1 MNTLLW
7 LAGPAVLVG
16 LLYSQTPA
24 VSNAEVGR
32 LFVED
37 QKDRE
42 GFARAGADRWRE
54 ISARDVQRRQ
64 RIRQLLEAGQVRT
77 GEDYQNAAM
86 IFQHGDKPA
95 DYLLAHVLATTA
107 MAKGRAESRWLAA
120 ATLDR
125 YLTSLNQPQVFGT
138 QYRKMD
144 QSSPFTQAPYDKDL
158 LPDSLRQEHCVPP
171 HASQLRNLA
180 ALDKGEEMPFGG
192 GCR

>member
-1 MNTLLW
+1 M
-7 LAGPAVLVG
+7 
-16 LLYSQTPA
+16 YSQTPA

-32 LFVED
+32 LYVQD

-54 ISARDVQRRQ
+54 ISARDAQRRQ
-64 RIRQLLEAGQVRT
+64 RIRQLLDAGELHT

-107 MAKGRAESRWLAA
+107 LAKGRAESRWLAA

-125 YLTSLNQPQVFGT
+125 YLMSLNQPQVFGT

-144 QSSPFTQAPYDKDL
+144 QSSPSTQAPYDKDL
-158 LPDSLRQEHCVPP
+158 LPDALRREHCVAPYS
-171 HASQLRNLA
+171 AQVRNLA
-180 ALDKGEEMPFGG
+180 ALNKGEEMPFGG